1 MVIFTPIP
9 AEMIHFDEHN
19 FQGCSLNY
27 QPFSG
32 FSLGSVHLGDKKPV
46 GKGVP
51 FQPFL
56 LNRHAHLTST
66 PCQAATLQHFSKS
79 SSVVSVRNDGDRGK
93 FIVLTSG
100 KSRLMKAAVD
110 AKKGNV

>member
-1 MVIFTPIP
+1 MVIFSPIP

-46 GKGVP
+46 GKGM
-51 FQPFL
+51 FL
-56 LNRHAHLTST
+56 YSIGRHAHLTST